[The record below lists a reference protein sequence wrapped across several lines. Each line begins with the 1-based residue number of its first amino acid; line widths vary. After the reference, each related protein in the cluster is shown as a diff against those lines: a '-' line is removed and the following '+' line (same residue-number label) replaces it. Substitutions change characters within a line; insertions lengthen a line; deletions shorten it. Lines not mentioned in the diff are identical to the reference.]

1 VFLESLLIGA
11 TSHLFFFF
19 LSTTT
24 SCVMNDS
31 QCVLQHTQR
40 RCRHKQRPKRQRVV
54 DNTHVT
60 THLSSSTC
68 PYTSW
73 CVAVCC
79 SVLQCVAVCCNCN
92 KMQHTATHQDVYGH
106 RQHTCYN
113 THAAV
118 VDNKTYNAHTLRE
131 ETLTM
136 EERERRE
143 MEERERREME
153 ERERREME
161 ERERRY

>member
-1 VFLESLLIGA
+1 MQKRPVFLESLLIGA

-143 MEERERREME
+143 MEERERR
-153 ERERREME
+153 
-161 ERERRY
+161 Y